1 MLFNSLTFIV
11 FFAVVVA
18 LYWSIRSWN
27 ARKNLLVTASY
38 IFYGAWNP
46 PFAALLFSTTAM
58 DFWLGR
64 QIATAKN
71 LSSHR
76 AWLIGSV
83 CMNLSMLGFF
93 KYGNFL
99 LENFQWLIAR
109 IGIIYHPPHLD
120 ILLPVGISFYTFHS
134 LSYTLDIYRGVLQ
147 PTRSLR
153 DFVLAVSFFPQLV
166 AGPIVRAGDF
176 LPQLVRP
183 PHLRLGQFLWGLLLM
198 TLGLFEKIVVAD
210 TLLSGSAD
218 RIFGYGGPLIALDSW
233 IGVLAFA
240 GQIFFDFAGYSTCA
254 IGAALCLGFHLK
266 DNFRFPYAAIGFS
279 DFWRRWHIS
288 LSTFLRDY
296 VYIPLGGNRVGWTR
310 AAINLVIVMF
320 LGGLWHGAAWTFV
333 VWGLLHGFYL
343 VIEHASR
350 ALIGERAWTDPFAVK
365 LLLGLVTYGAVC
377 LAWVF
382 FRASDFTI
390 ATRMLRGMFGGH
402 PHGDAILATREML
415 QIGIVTFFMMLA
427 HWSLRETNIET
438 AVTRL
443 PRWIVTTAWALMA
456 CAIILTQGSSN
467 AFIYFQFSAHPSA
480 AAFVLPPTDGSRERP
495 RRSTARV
502 RAPDHANSLARHH
515 CYCCVGRYRRCVCL
529 GILLPF
535 DWLRTHSG

>member
-11 FFAVVVA
+11 FFVVVVT
-18 LYWSIRSWN
+18 LYWSIRSWQ
-27 ARKNLLVTASY
+27 ARKNLLVVASY

-46 PFAALLFSTTAM
+46 PFAALLFGTTAM

-64 QIATAKN
+64 QMAKARDQ
-71 LSSHR
+71 HAR
-76 AWLIGSV
+76 RRWLVASV

-99 LENFQWLIAR
+99 LQNFQWLLAR
-109 IGIIYHPPHLD
+109 LGIIYQLPHLD

-134 LSYTLDIYRGVLQ
+134 LSYTLDIYRGVLR
-147 PTRSLR
+147 PTKSLR
-153 DFVLAVSFFPQLV
+153 DFILAVSFFPQLV

-176 LPQLVRP
+176 LPQLLHP
-183 PHLRLGQFLWGLLLM
+183 PRLKNGQFLWGLALM
-198 TLGLFEKIVVAD
+198 TLGLFQKIVLAD
-210 TLLSGSAD
+210 TLLSGCAD
-218 RIFGYGGPLIALDSW
+218 RVFGYPGPLVALDSW
-233 IGVLAFA
+233 AGVLAFA
-240 GQIFFDFAGYSTCA
+240 GQIFFDFAGYSLCA
-254 IGAALCLGFHLK
+254 IGAALTLGFHLK
-266 DNFRFPYAAIGFS
+266 DNFRFPYAAIVFS
-279 DFWRRWHIS
+279 DFLRRWHIS

-296 VYIPLGGNRVGWTR
+296 LYIPLGGNQVRPFR
-310 AAINLVIVMF
+310 ASFNLVIVMF

-343 VIEHASR
+343 VIEHTLR
-350 ALIGERAWTDPFAVK
+350 ALVGERAWTENFAVK
-365 LLLGLVTYGAVC
+365 LLLGLITYGAIC

-427 HWSLRETNIET
+427 HWSLRETNVET

-443 PRWIVTTAWALMA
+443 PRWIVTAAWALMA
-456 CAIILTQGSSN
+456 CAIILTQGTSN
-467 AFIYFQFSAHPSA
+467 AFIYFQF
-480 AAFVLPPTDGSRERP
+480 
-495 RRSTARV
+495 
-502 RAPDHANSLARHH
+502 
-515 CYCCVGRYRRCVCL
+515 
-529 GILLPF
+529 
-535 DWLRTHSG
+535 

>member
-11 FFAVVVA
+11 FFVVVLV
-18 LYWSIRSWN
+18 LYWSIGSWT
-27 ARKNLLVTASY
+27 ARKNVLVVASY

-64 QIATAKN
+64 QIARAKDKT
-71 LSSHR
+71 SHR
-76 AWLIGSV
+76 WWLVASV

-99 LENFQWLIAR
+99 LQNFQWLLGR
-109 IGIIYHPPHLD
+109 IGVVYQPPHLD

-134 LSYTLDIYRGVLQ
+134 LSYTLDIYRGVLR

-183 PHLRLGQFLWGLLLM
+183 QPLKAGQFFWGLALM
-198 TLGLFEKIVVAD
+198 TLGLFEKVVLAD
-210 TLLSGSAD
+210 TLLAGSAD
-218 RIFGYGGPLIALDSW
+218 RVFGYPGPLVALDSW
-233 IGVLAFA
+233 LGVIAFA
-240 GQIFFDFAGYSTCA
+240 GQIFFDFAGYSSCA

-296 VYIPLGGNRVGWTR
+296 LYIPLGGNQVRPFR
-310 AAINLVIVMF
+310 AALNLVIVMF

-333 VWGLLHGFYL
+333 VWGLLHGSYL
-343 VIEHASR
+343 VLERVLRIAFEHRARANTGVVRILAGAATYAS
-350 ALIGERAWTDPFAVK
+350 
-365 LLLGLVTYGAVC
+365 VC
-377 LAWVF
+377 IAWVF

-390 ATRMLRGMFGGH
+390 AWRMLSGMFGAH
-402 PHGDAILATREML
+402 PHGDAILATREIY
-415 QIGIVTFFMMLA
+415 QIIFVTIGMILA
-427 HWSLRETNIET
+427 HWALRDTNIET

-443 PRWIVTTAWALMA
+443 PRFAVTGAWALMA
-456 CAIILTQGSSN
+456 CALILTQGSSN
-467 AFIYFQFSAHPSA
+467 AFIYFQF
-480 AAFVLPPTDGSRERP
+480 
-495 RRSTARV
+495 
-502 RAPDHANSLARHH
+502 
-515 CYCCVGRYRRCVCL
+515 
-529 GILLPF
+529 
-535 DWLRTHSG
+535 

>member
-1 MLFNSLTFIV
+1 MLFNSLTFVV
-11 FFAVVVA
+11 FFIVVTTA
-18 LYWSIRSWN
+18 YWSMRSWT
-27 ARKNLLVTASY
+27 ARKNLLVVASY
-38 IFYGAWNP
+38 LFYGAWNP
-46 PFAALLFSTTAM
+46 PFAALLFSTTAL
-58 DFWLGR
+58 DFWLGAR
-64 QIATAKN
+64 IAKAKGQH
-71 LSSHR
+71 SR
-76 AWLIGSV
+76 RVWLVASV

-99 LENFQWLIAR
+99 LENFQWLMAR
-109 IGIIYHPPHLD
+109 FGILYQPPHLD

-134 LSYTLDIYRGVLQ
+134 LSYTLDVYRRVMQ
-147 PTRSLR
+147 PTKSLR

-176 LPQLVRP
+176 LPQLLAP
-183 PHLRLGQFLWGLLLM
+183 PKPQTGRFLWGLALM
-198 TLGLFEKIVVAD
+198 TLGLFEKVVLAD
-210 TLLSGSAD
+210 TMLAGSAD
-218 RIFGYGGPLIALDSW
+218 KIFGYAGPLIALDSW
-233 IGVLAFA
+233 MGVIAFA

-296 VYIPLGGNRVGWTR
+296 LYFPLGGNRVGWAR

-333 VWGLLHGFYL
+333 VWGLLHGLYL
-343 VIEHASR
+343 VIEHAVR
-350 ALIGERAWTDPFAVK
+350 AFVGEKAWADAFAVK
-365 LLLGLVTYGAVC
+365 LLLGLVTYAAVC

-382 FRASDFTI
+382 FRASDFAT

-402 PHGDAILATREML
+402 ENGDAILSTREML

-427 HWSLRETNIET
+427 HWSLRDISIEH
-438 AVTRL
+438 AVERL
-443 PRWIVTTAWALMA
+443 PRWVVTAVWAVMA

-467 AFIYFQFSAHPSA
+467 AFIYFQF
-480 AAFVLPPTDGSRERP
+480 
-495 RRSTARV
+495 
-502 RAPDHANSLARHH
+502 
-515 CYCCVGRYRRCVCL
+515 
-529 GILLPF
+529 
-535 DWLRTHSG
+535 

>member
-1 MLFNSLTFIV
+1 MLFNSLTFVV
-11 FFAVVVA
+11 FFAVVVTA
-18 LYWSIRSWN
+18 YWTIRAWTL
-27 ARKNLLVTASY
+27 RKNLLVLSSY

-46 PFAALLFSTTAM
+46 PFAALLFSTTAL
-58 DFWLGR
+58 DFWLGAR
-64 QIATAKN
+64 IAKAKGRSRK
-71 LSSHR
+71 L
-76 AWLIGSV
+76 WLVASV

-99 LENFQWLIAR
+99 LENFKWLLHE
-109 IGIIYHPPHLD
+109 IGVVYQPPHLD

-147 PTRSLR
+147 PTKSLR

-176 LPQLVRP
+176 LPQLVHP
-183 PHLRLGQFLWGLLLM
+183 PGLRVGQFMWGLLLM
-198 TLGLFEKIVVAD
+198 TLGLFEKVVLAD
-210 TLLSGSAD
+210 TMLSGAAD
-218 RIFGYGGPLIALDSW
+218 RIFGYEGPLIALDSW
-233 IGVLAFA
+233 LGVMAFA

-296 VYIPLGGNRVGWTR
+296 LYIPLGGNRVGWTR

-333 VWGLLHGFYL
+333 VWGLLHGCYL

-350 ALIGERAWTDPFAVK
+350 ALIGSQSWTDSFAAK
-365 LLLGLVTYGAVC
+365 LLLGLVTYAAVC
-377 LAWVF
+377 VAWVF

-390 ATRMLRGMFGGH
+390 ASRLLGGMFGTH
-402 PHGDAILATREML
+402 AHGDAILSTREML
-415 QIGIVTFFMMLA
+415 QIGIVTFFMILA
-427 HWSLRETNIET
+427 HWWLRDSTIET

-443 PRWIVTTAWALMA
+443 PRWVVTAAWAFMA
-456 CAIILTQGSSN
+456 CAIILTQGNSN
-467 AFIYFQFSAHPSA
+467 AFIYFQF
-480 AAFVLPPTDGSRERP
+480 
-495 RRSTARV
+495 
-502 RAPDHANSLARHH
+502 
-515 CYCCVGRYRRCVCL
+515 
-529 GILLPF
+529 
-535 DWLRTHSG
+535 